1 LNLNETNKD
10 RVMALRGNFRFSH
23 RLRVRWSEVDLQQ
36 IVFNGHYLNY
46 FDTAVADYWRAMAL
60 PYQAAMARLG
70 GDLYVRKATLD
81 YLGSARFDDLLDV
94 AIRCEQVGNTSLRL
108 RCAVFRGEKLLV
120 TGELVYVFADPATQS
135 SRPVP
140 PELREML
147 LDFEAGAEMLDV
159 QVGHW
164 DELGVSAQDVRAE
177 VFVREQG
184 IPLDLE
190 LDEADHSA
198 VHALALNRLGMPL
211 ATGRLLQHAP
221 GVARLG
227 RMAVI
232 APMRGSSVGRQI
244 LEALIAAAAARG
256 DHTVVAH
263 AQSSAVNFYRRFG
276 FAEHGPHFEEAGIV
290 HVEMVRAISPPVP
303 VAVPA

>member
-1 LNLNETNKD
+1 
-10 RVMALRGNFRFSH
+10 MALRGNFRFSH

-46 FDTAVADYWRAMAL
+46 FDTAVADYWRALAL
-60 PYQAAMARLG
+60 PYHAVMAQLG
-70 GDLYVRKATLD
+70 GDLYVRKATLE
-81 YLGSARFDDLLDV
+81 YHGSARFDELIDV
-94 AIRCEQVGNTSLRL
+94 ALRCEQVGNTSLRL
-108 RCAVFRGEKLLV
+108 RGAVFRGEKLLV

-140 PELREML
+140 PELRQIL
-147 LDFEAGAEMLDV
+147 LDFEAGAEMLDL

-198 VHALALNRLGMPL
+198 IHALALNRLGMPL
-211 ATGRLLQHAP
+211 ATGRLLQHLP
-221 GVARLG
+221 GVGRLG

-232 APMRGSSVGRQI
+232 APMRGSSVGRKV

-256 DHTVVAH
+256 DHTVLLH
-263 AQSSAVNFYRRFG
+263 AQLSAANFYRRFG
-276 FAEHGPHFEEAGIV
+276 FVEHGPHFEEAGIV
-290 HVEMVRAISPPVP
+290 HVEMVRAVNPRAPLGVLT
-303 VAVPA
+303 

>member
-1 LNLNETNKD
+1 
-10 RVMALRGNFRFSH
+10 MALRGHYRFSH

-46 FDTAVADYWRAMAL
+46 FDTAVADYWRALGL
-60 PYQAAMARLG
+60 PYQASMAQLG

-94 AIRCEQVGNTSLRL
+94 AIRCEHIGNTSLRL
-108 RCAVFRGEKLLV
+108 HGAIFRAEKLLV
-120 TGELVYVFADPATQS
+120 TVDMVYVFADPVTQS

-140 PELREML
+140 AALRELL

-159 QVGHW
+159 QVGDW
-164 DELGVSAQDVRAE
+164 DTLGSAAQEVRTA
-177 VFVREQG
+177 VFVQEQG
-184 IPLDLE
+184 IPMAME
-190 LDEADHSA
+190 LDEADAGA
-198 VHALALNRLGMPL
+198 VHALVLNRLGMAL
-211 ATGRLLQHAP
+211 ATGRLLVHAP

-232 APMRGSSVGRQI
+232 APLRGSSVGRRV
-244 LEALIAAAAARG
+244 LEALSSAAAARG
-256 DHTVVAH
+256 DHLVLLH
-263 AQSSAVNFYRRFG
+263 AQSSAVPFYRRLG

-290 HVEMVRAISPPVP
+290 HVEMTRPIPAATPSPVSPPAP
-303 VAVPA
+303 EDAPA

>member
-1 LNLNETNKD
+1 
-10 RVMALRGNFRFSH
+10 MALRGNFRFSY
-23 RLRVRWSEVDLQQ
+23 RLRVRWSEVDLQK

-46 FDTAVADYWRAMAL
+46 FDAAVADYWRALAL
-60 PYQAAMARLG
+60 PYHAGMERLG
-70 GDLYVRKATLD
+70 GDLYVRKASLE

-94 AIRCEQVGNTSLRL
+94 ALRCEQVGNTSLRL
-108 RCAVFRGEKLLV
+108 RCAVFRSEKLLV
-120 TGELVYVFADPATQS
+120 TGELVYVFADPVTQS
-135 SRPVP
+135 SKPVP
-140 PELREML
+140 PALREML

-184 IPLDLE
+184 IPLELE

-198 VHALALNRLGMPL
+198 VHALALNRFGMPL
-211 ATGRLLQHAP
+211 ATGRLLQQSP

-232 APMRGSSVGRQI
+232 APMRGSSVGRRV
-244 LEALIAAAAARG
+244 LEALVSAAAARG
-256 DHTVVAH
+256 DHTVVLH
-263 AQSSAVNFYRRFG
+263 AQMSAASFYRHFG
-276 FAEHGPHFEEAGIV
+276 FVEHGPHFEEAGIV
-290 HVEMVRAISPPVP
+290 HVEMVRAISPQVPAVVP
-303 VAVPA
+303 V

>member
-1 LNLNETNKD
+1 
-10 RVMALRGNFRFSH
+10 MALRGNYRFSH

-46 FDTAVADYWRAMAL
+46 FDTAVSDYWRALAL
-60 PYQAAMARLG
+60 PYQAAMAQLG

-94 AIRCEQVGNTSLRL
+94 AIRCEHVGNTSLRL

-120 TGELVYVFADPATQS
+120 TGEMVYVFADPATQS
-135 SRPVP
+135 SLPVP
-140 PELREML
+140 AELREML
-147 LDFEAGAEMLDV
+147 RNFEAGAEMLDV
-159 QVGHW
+159 QVGPW
-164 DELGVSAQDVRAE
+164 EALGVSAKDVRAE
-177 VFVREQG
+177 VFVQEQG

-190 LDEADHSA
+190 LDEADRSA
-198 VHALALNRLGMPL
+198 LHALALNRMGMPL

-221 GVARLG
+221 GVGRLG

-232 APMRGSSVGRQI
+232 APMRGSAVGQRV
-244 LEALIAAAAARG
+244 LAALLDAAVARG

-263 AQSSAVNFYRRFG
+263 AQLSAANFYRRFG
-276 FAEHGPHFEEAGIV
+276 FVEHGPYFEEAGIG
-290 HVEMVRAISPPVP
+290 HVEMVRVLSPL
-303 VAVPA
+303 APAAGLA

>member
-81 YLGSARFDDLLDV
+81 YLGSARFDDLLD
-94 AIRCEQVGNTSLRL
+94 
-108 RCAVFRGEKLLV
+108 VFRGEKLLV

-276 FAEHGPHFEEAGIV
+276 FVEHGPHFEEAGIV

-303 VAVPA
+303 AAVPA

>member
-1 LNLNETNKD
+1 
-10 RVMALRGNFRFSH
+10 MALRGNFRFSH

-46 FDTAVADYWRAMAL
+46 FDTAVADYWRALAV
-60 PYQAAMARLG
+60 PYQATMARLG

-94 AIRCEQVGNTSLRL
+94 TIRCEQVGNTSLRL
-108 RCAVFRGEKLLV
+108 RGAVFRGEKLLV
-120 TGELVYVFADPATQS
+120 TGDLVYVFADPATQS

-140 PELREML
+140 SELRELL

-164 DELGVSAQDVRAE
+164 DALGVSAQDVRAE

-190 LDEADHSA
+190 LDEADHTA

-211 ATGRLLQHAP
+211 ATGRLLQHGP

-232 APMRGSSVGRQI
+232 APMRGSSVGRRV
-244 LEALIAAAAARG
+244 LEALIATAAARG
-256 DHTVVAH
+256 DRTVVLH
-263 AQSSAVNFYRRFG
+263 AQMSAANFYRRFG
-276 FAEHGPHFEEAGIV
+276 FVEHGPHFEEAGIV
-290 HVEMVRAISPPVP
+290 HVEMVRAVTPQAPWVG
-303 VAVPA
+303 PA

>member
-1 LNLNETNKD
+1 LKLNETNKD

-60 PYQAAMARLG
+60 PYQAVMARLG

-94 AIRCEQVGNTSLRL
+94 AIRCEHIGNTSLRL
-108 RCAVFRGEKLLV
+108 RCAVFRAEKLLV

-135 SRPVP
+135 SKPLP
-140 PELREML
+140 GELREML

-232 APMRGSSVGRQI
+232 APMRGSSVGRRV
-244 LEALIAAAAARG
+244 LEALITAAAERG

-263 AQSSAVNFYRRFG
+263 AQLSAASFYRRFG
-276 FAEHGPHFEEAGIV
+276 FVEHGPHFEEAGVV
-290 HVEMVRAISPPVP
+290 HVEMVRAVSPQAPG
-303 VAVPA
+303 AVLA

>member
-1 LNLNETNKD
+1 
-10 RVMALRGNFRFSH
+10 MALRGNFRFSH

-46 FDTAVADYWRAMAL
+46 FDTAVNDYWRALAV
-60 PYQAAMARLG
+60 PYQATMARLG
-70 GDLYVRKATLD
+70 GDLYVRKTTVE

-94 AIRCEQVGNTSLRL
+94 AMRCEQVGNTSLRL
-108 RCAVFRGEKLLV
+108 RGAVFRGEKLLV

-140 PELREML
+140 AELRELL

-190 LDEADHSA
+190 LDEADQTA

-232 APMRGSSVGRQI
+232 APMRGSSVGRRL
-244 LEALIAAAAARG
+244 LEALIAAAAERG
-256 DHTVVAH
+256 DHTVVVH

-276 FAEHGPHFEEAGIV
+276 FVEHGPHFEEAGIV
-290 HVEMVRAISPPVP
+290 HVEMVRKVKLPAPWV
-303 VAVPA
+303 VPA

>member
-1 LNLNETNKD
+1 
-10 RVMALRGNFRFSH
+10 MALRGSFRFSH

-46 FDTAVADYWRAMAL
+46 FDTAVSEYWRTMAL
-60 PYQAAMARLG
+60 PYQATMARLG

-81 YLGSARFDDLLDV
+81 YLGSARYDDLIDV
-94 AIRCEQVGNTSLRL
+94 AIRCEHIGNTSLRL
-108 RCAVFRGEKLLV
+108 RCAVFRAEKLLV
-120 TGELVYVFADPATQS
+120 TGELVYVFAEPATQS
-135 SRPVP
+135 SRPIP
-140 PELREML
+140 AELREML

-198 VHALALNRLGMPL
+198 VHALALNRMGMPL
-211 ATGRLLQHAP
+211 ATGRLLPHAP

-232 APMRGSSVGRQI
+232 APMRGSSVGRRV
-244 LEALIAAAAARG
+244 LEALLNAAAARG
-256 DHTVVAH
+256 DHAVVLH
-263 AQSSAVNFYRRFG
+263 AQLSAASFYRRFG
-276 FAEHGPHFEEAGIV
+276 FVEHGPHFEEAGIV
-290 HVEMVRAISPPVP
+290 HVEMVRTLSPSAPW
-303 VAVPA
+303 AVPA

>member
-1 LNLNETNKD
+1 
-10 RVMALRGNFRFSH
+10 MALRRNYRFSH

-46 FDTAVADYWRAMAL
+46 FDSAISDYWRGLAL
-60 PYQAAMARLG
+60 PYQAAMQRLG
-70 GDLYVRKATLD
+70 GDLYVRKASLE

-94 AIRCEQVGNTSLRL
+94 ALRCEHVGNTSLRL

-140 PELREML
+140 AELREML
-147 LDFEAGAEMLDV
+147 LDFEAGAEMLDI

-184 IPLDLE
+184 IPLNLE
-190 LDEADHSA
+190 LDEADYSA

-221 GVARLG
+221 GVGRLG

-232 APMRGSSVGRQI
+232 APMRGSSVGRRV
-244 LEALIAAAAARG
+244 LEALLDAATARG
-256 DHTVVAH
+256 DHTVVLH
-263 AQSSAVNFYRRFG
+263 AQLSAANFYRRFG
-276 FAEHGPHFEEAGIV
+276 FVEHGPHFEEAGIG
-290 HVEMVRAISPPVP
+290 HVEMVRALSPSVP
-303 VAVPA
+303 AAVPA

>member
-1 LNLNETNKD
+1 
-10 RVMALRGNFRFSH
+10 
-23 RLRVRWSEVDLQQ
+23 VRWSEVDLQQ

-60 PYQAAMARLG
+60 PYQAAMAQLG

-94 AIRCEQVGNTSLRL
+94 AIRCEHIGNTSLRL
-108 RCAVFRGEKLLV
+108 RCAVSRGEKLLV

-140 PELREML
+140 PELRKML
-147 LDFEAGAEMLDV
+147 RDFETGAEMLDI

-184 IPLDLE
+184 IPLELE
-190 LDEADHSA
+190 LDDADHSA

-232 APMRGSSVGRQI
+232 APMRGSAVGRQI

-263 AQSSAVNFYRRFG
+263 AQLSAASFYRRFG
-276 FAEHGPHFEEAGIV
+276 FAEAGPHFEEAGIL
-290 HVEMVRAISPPVP
+290 HVEMVRTVKL
-303 VAVPA
+303 PAPWGVQA

>member
-1 LNLNETNKD
+1 
-10 RVMALRGNFRFSH
+10 MALRGNFRFSH

-256 DHTVVAH
+256 DHT
-263 AQSSAVNFYRRFG
+263 
-276 FAEHGPHFEEAGIV
+276 
-290 HVEMVRAISPPVP
+290 
-303 VAVPA
+303 